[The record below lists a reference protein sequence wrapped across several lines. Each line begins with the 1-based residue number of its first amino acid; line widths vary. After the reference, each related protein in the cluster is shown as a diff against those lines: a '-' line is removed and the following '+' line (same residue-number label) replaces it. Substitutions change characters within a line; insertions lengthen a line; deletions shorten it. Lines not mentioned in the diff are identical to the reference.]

1 MRLEYSTDI
10 CGQEILQD
18 EHGIHQVMMEWE
30 HDYMKACIDK
40 LQPTGNVLEIGFG
53 LGYSATH
60 IQTYDISSH
69 TIIECNPVVLEKLK
83 KWAEDKPT
91 VNIVQGRWEDMLQ
104 TLDTFDTIFF
114 DDYDGEKN
122 DPGRFIFF
130 MYDILLHHTHI
141 NSRIVVYSGN
151 EIQSISEIPGVLT
164 LEQTKHAVVIPKY
177 CVYECQ
183 KDHMWIP
190 LFTKIGEYKK
200 DQSLINNKH
209 AHNIQEKISNNI
221 NEIISQK
228 LSTEGKNKII
238 DIPKPTPTIS
248 ATLIIVDNFYNNA
261 METRNYILTQDF
273 SVKGNYPGQRTKS
286 FATEELKNMFQNYV
300 EPHSGK
306 ITRFDLN
313 EENNYNG
320 AFQYTTS
327 RDRSWLHTDGW
338 NNWAAVVFMT
348 PDAPLTAG
356 TGLYMYEDGTRYVD
370 EHKWRNNKELLDRDS
385 QDITKWKLVDR
396 VGNVFN
402 RLVLFN
408 AKHYHTSLDYFGS
421 NKEDGRLFQ
430 TFFFST
436 ER

>member
-1 MRLEYSTDI
+1 
-10 CGQEILQD
+10 
-18 EHGIHQVMMEWE
+18 
-30 HDYMKACIDK
+30 
-40 LQPTGNVLEIGFG
+40 
-53 LGYSATH
+53 
-60 IQTYDISSH
+60 
-69 TIIECNPVVLEKLK
+69 
-83 KWAEDKPT
+83 
-91 VNIVQGRWEDMLQ
+91 
-104 TLDTFDTIFF
+104 
-114 DDYDGEKN
+114 DGEKN

-320 AFQYTTS
+320 AFQY
-327 RDRSWLHTDGW
+327 
-338 NNWAAVVFMT
+338 
-348 PDAPLTAG
+348 
-356 TGLYMYEDGTRYVD
+356 
-370 EHKWRNNKELLDRDS
+370 
-385 QDITKWKLVDR
+385 
-396 VGNVFN
+396 
-402 RLVLFN
+402 
-408 AKHYHTSLDYFGS
+408 
-421 NKEDGRLFQ
+421 
-430 TFFFST
+430 
-436 ER
+436 